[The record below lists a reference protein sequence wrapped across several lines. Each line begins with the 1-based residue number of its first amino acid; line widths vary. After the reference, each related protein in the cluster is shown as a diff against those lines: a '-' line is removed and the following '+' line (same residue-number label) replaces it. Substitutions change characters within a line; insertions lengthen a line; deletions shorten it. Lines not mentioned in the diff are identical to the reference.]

1 MEKMKSCLIFYR
13 NIKKLK
19 SVLIGVWSMATRGQ
33 CKKLQLKDI
42 LSSYKIVVANLLA
55 NHCRD
60 KEQYIHLES

>member
-1 MEKMKSCLIFYR
+1 MKKMKSCLIFYR
-13 NIKKLK
+13 RIKKLK
-19 SVLIGVWSMATRGQ
+19 SVLIGGRAWPLGGSV
-33 CKKLQLKDI
+33 KKLQLKDI